1 MKTLIL
7 LLALVLLIGCQRT
20 PEVQIIPET
29 APDVNDET
37 EQSRIEVLNQELA
50 DAKVECDGIEDELNA
65 TMCFSNKAA
74 KSRSL
79 MLTQNVSYPFD
90 VVKSYC
96 DASNNSDMCFFYVS
110 VRTKNNKYCNLVE
123 DVTGCNLA
131 SDAHF
136 CDDFSNKNECLIS
149 RAVLLQFVD
158 LSESARIC
166 KILPAEYHQ
175 EKEDDLTCRDIDFK
189 PTEQEPYED
198 RFALTYVLSKF
209 AEFEIEKI
217 SVRR

>member
-37 EQSRIEVLNQELA
+37 EHSRIEVLNQELA
-50 DAKVECDGIEDELNA
+50 DAKVECSAFEEEFNN
-65 TMCFSNKAA
+65 TMCFAIKAA
-74 KSRSL
+74 KYRGL
-79 MLTQNVSYPFD
+79 MLHQNVTYPMD
-90 VVKSYC
+90 IVKAFC
-96 DASNNSDMCFFYVS
+96 AEANNSDMCYYYIAVY
-110 VRTKNNKYCNLVE
+110 NKDSLYCNLVE

-131 SDAHF
+131 SDVHF
-136 CDDFSNKNECLIS
+136 CDDMFNENECLIS

-175 EKEDDLTCRDIDFK
+175 EKEDDLTCRDIDFNV
-189 PTEQEPYED
+189 TEQTPYVD
-198 RFALTYVLSKF
+198 RFVLTYVLSRY
-209 AEFEIEKI
+209 AEFEVDKV